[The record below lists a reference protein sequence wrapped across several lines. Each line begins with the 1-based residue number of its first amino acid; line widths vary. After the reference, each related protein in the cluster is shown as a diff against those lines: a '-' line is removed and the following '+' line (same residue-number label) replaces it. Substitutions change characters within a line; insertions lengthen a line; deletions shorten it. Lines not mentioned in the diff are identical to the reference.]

1 MGDKMRA
8 KRKRTKADY
17 YEKYD
22 DYEGYEDYEKPRK
35 KRKKFNPVKT
45 FFKIV
50 ISIVAA
56 FLVLSGGAAFAYY
69 KVTGENPFGNVA
81 VTNASDMNF
90 LDALLKRNIKMNV
103 AVFGTDKDGARTDV
117 MFVVHYDSA
126 QESLDL
132 VSLPRDT
139 RVSVCDEVVANYKAG
154 GHPYNQVT
162 KLNAIHSYSAGDQCC
177 ENTVLQIEDLLGIS
191 IDHYIKIDLEAF
203 RKIVDAVGGVEV
215 DVPQD
220 MDYEDPA
227 QDLYIHLD
235 AGLQTLNGDQAEQ
248 LVRYRRYPTGDEGRI
263 EVQQLFL
270 RALAE
275 KVLSSETI
283 LKNLPDYIDVL
294 YKDVKT
300 DISLT
305 DALKYANYIEKIDM
319 NKITMQTIPGGGQY
333 IGGVSYFVHDAAGTA
348 ELVDQVFYQEH
359 SSDAGSEGSTSS
371 KGKVIEV
378 SNGGNV
384 NGLAGRFTEKL
395 KEDGYQ
401 LTDPTTYSGEQTSY
415 TRIQVKSQGMGEDL
429 IPYFAEAKV
438 EVAPDLLAE
447 GTDIRII
454 LGTKES

>member
-1 MGDKMRA
+1 MSRKT
-8 KRKRTKADY
+8 KRSRKADY
-17 YEKYD
+17 DY
-22 DYEGYEDYEKPRK
+22 YEGYEDYEDYGRPRRK
-35 KRKKFNPVKT
+35 KKQFHPVKT

-69 KVTGENPFGNVA
+69 KITGESPFGSVDISD
-81 VTNASDMNF
+81 ASDMNF
-90 LDALLKRNIKMNV
+90 LDALLKRNVKMNV

-117 MFVVHYDSA
+117 MFVIHYDSA
-126 QESLDL
+126 QESMDL

-139 RVSVCDEVVANYKAG
+139 RISICDEVIANYKAG
-154 GHPYNQVT
+154 GHAYNQVT
-162 KLNAIHSYSAGDQCC
+162 KLNAVHSYSAGDKCC

-191 IDHYIKIDLEAF
+191 IDHYIKIDLDAF

-235 AGLQTLNGDQAEQ
+235 AGLQTLNGDEAEQ
-248 LVRYRRYPTGDEGRI
+248 LVRYRKYPTGDEGRI

-270 RALAE
+270 KALAQ

-300 DISLT
+300 DITLT
-305 DALKYANYIEKIDM
+305 DALKYVNYIEKIDL
-319 NKITMQTIPGGGQY
+319 NKITMQTIPGAGQY

-348 ELVDQVFYQEH
+348 ELVDQIFYQTN
-359 SSDAGSEGSTSS
+359 ANTEGSTDS
-371 KGKVIEV
+371 KSLTIEV
-378 SNGGNV
+378 CNGGNV
-384 NGLAGRFTEKL
+384 AGLAGRFTKTLEA
-395 KEDGYQ
+395 DGYS
-401 LTDPTTYSGEQTSY
+401 LTEPTNYTGTQSAQ
-415 TRIQVKSQGMGEDL
+415 TRIQVKSEGMGEDL
-429 IPYFAEAKV
+429 ISYFTDAKI
-438 EVAPDLLAE
+438 EVAPEELSE
-447 GTDIRII
+447 GTDIRIV

>member
-1 MGDKMRA
+1 MSR
-8 KRKRTKADY
+8 RTKRSHREEY
-17 YEKYD
+17 YD
-22 DYEGYEDYEKPRK
+22 NYEGYEDYRPRK
-35 KRKKFNPVKT
+35 KKKQFHPVKM

-69 KVTGENPFGNVA
+69 KITGESPFGTVDIS
-81 VTNASDMNF
+81 NASDMNF
-90 LDALLKRNIKMNV
+90 LDALLKRNVKMNV

-117 MFVVHYDSA
+117 MFVIHYDSA
-126 QESLDL
+126 QESMDL

-139 RVSVCDEVVANYKAG
+139 RVSVCDEVVQNYQAG
-154 GHPYNQVT
+154 GHVYNQVT
-162 KLNAIHSYSAGDQCC
+162 KLNAIHSYSAGDMAC

-191 IDHYIKIDLEAF
+191 VDHYIKIDLDAF

-235 AGLQTLNGDQAEQ
+235 AGLQTLDGDEAEQ
-248 LVRYRRYPTGDEGRI
+248 LVRYRKYPTGDEGRI

-270 RALAE
+270 KALAQ

-294 YKDVKT
+294 YKDVET

-305 DALKYANYIEKIDM
+305 DALKYVNYIEKIDL
-319 NKITMQTIPGGGQY
+319 NKITMQTIPGAGQY

-348 ELVDQVFYQEH
+348 ELVDQIFYQTN
-359 SSDAGSEGSTSS
+359 AGTDGSTDS
-371 KGKVIEV
+371 KSLIIEV
-378 SNGGNV
+378 CNGGNV
-384 NGLAGRFTEKL
+384 AGLAGRFTETL
-395 KEDGYQ
+395 EADGYT
-401 LTDPTTYSGEQTSY
+401 LTEPTNYTGTQSAQ
-415 TRIQVKSQGMGEDL
+415 TRIQVKSEGVGEDL
-429 IPYFAEAKV
+429 VSYFTDAKI
-438 EVAPDLLAE
+438 EVAPEEVPA
-447 GTDIRII
+447 GADIRII

>member
-1 MGDKMRA
+1 MSR
-8 KRKRTKADY
+8 RTKRSHREEY
-17 YEKYD
+17 YD
-22 DYEGYEDYEKPRK
+22 NYEGYEDYRPRK
-35 KRKKFNPVKT
+35 KKKQFHPIKM

-56 FLVLSGGAAFAYY
+56 FLALSGGAAFAYY
-69 KVTGENPFGNVA
+69 KITGESPFGTVDIS
-81 VTNASDMNF
+81 NASDMNF
-90 LDALLKRNIKMNV
+90 LDALLKRNVKMNV

-117 MFVVHYDSA
+117 MFVIHYDSA
-126 QESLDL
+126 QESMDL

-139 RVSVCDEVVANYKAG
+139 RVSVCDEVVQNYQAG
-154 GHPYNQVT
+154 GHAYNQVT
-162 KLNAIHSYSAGDQCC
+162 KLNAIHSYSAGDMAC

-191 IDHYIKIDLEAF
+191 IDHYIKIDLDAF

-235 AGLQTLNGDQAEQ
+235 AGLQTLNGDEAEQ
-248 LVRYRRYPTGDEGRI
+248 LVRYRKYPTGDEGRI

-270 RALAE
+270 KALAQ

-294 YKDVKT
+294 YKDVET

-305 DALKYANYIEKIDM
+305 DALKYVNYIEKIDL
-319 NKITMQTIPGGGQY
+319 NKITMQTIPGAGQY

-348 ELVDQVFYQEH
+348 ELVDQIFYQTN
-359 SSDAGSEGSTSS
+359 AGTDGSTDS
-371 KGKVIEV
+371 KSLTIEV
-378 SNGGNV
+378 CNGGNV
-384 NGLAGRFTEKL
+384 AGLAGRFTETL
-395 KEDGYQ
+395 EADGYT
-401 LTDPTTYSGEQTSY
+401 LTEPTNYTGTQSAQ
-415 TRIQVKSQGMGEDL
+415 TRIQVKSEGIGEDL
-429 IPYFAEAKV
+429 VSYFTDAKI
-438 EVAPDLLAE
+438 EVAPEEVPA
-447 GTDIRII
+447 GADIRII

>member
-1 MGDKMRA
+1 MSR
-8 KRKRTKADY
+8 RTKRSHREEY
-17 YEKYD
+17 YD
-22 DYEGYEDYEKPRK
+22 NYEGYEDYRPRK
-35 KRKKFNPVKT
+35 KKKQFHPVKM

-69 KVTGENPFGNVA
+69 KITGESPFGTVDIS
-81 VTNASDMNF
+81 NASDMNF
-90 LDALLKRNIKMNV
+90 LDALLKRNVKMNV

-117 MFVVHYDSA
+117 MFVIHYDSA
-126 QESLDL
+126 QESMDL

-139 RVSVCDEVVANYKAG
+139 RVSVCDEVVQNYQAG
-154 GHPYNQVT
+154 GHVYNQVT
-162 KLNAIHSYSAGDQCC
+162 KLNAIHSYSAGDMAC

-191 IDHYIKIDLEAF
+191 IDHYIKIDLDAF

-235 AGLQTLNGDQAEQ
+235 AGLQTLDGDEAEQ
-248 LVRYRRYPTGDEGRI
+248 LVRYRKYPTGDEGRI

-270 RALAE
+270 KALAQ

-294 YKDVKT
+294 YKDVET

-305 DALKYANYIEKIDM
+305 DALKYVNYIEKIDL
-319 NKITMQTIPGGGQY
+319 NKITMQTIPGAGQY

-348 ELVDQVFYQEH
+348 ELVDQIFYQTN
-359 SSDAGSEGSTSS
+359 AGTDGSTDS
-371 KGKVIEV
+371 KPLTIEV
-378 SNGGNV
+378 CNGGNV
-384 NGLAGRFTEKL
+384 AGLAGRFTETL
-395 KEDGYQ
+395 EADGYT
-401 LTDPTTYSGEQTSY
+401 LTEPTNYTGTQSAQ
-415 TRIQVKSQGMGEDL
+415 TRIQVKSEGVGEDL
-429 IPYFAEAKV
+429 VSYFTDAKI
-438 EVAPDLLAE
+438 EVAPEEVPA
-447 GTDIRII
+447 GADIRII